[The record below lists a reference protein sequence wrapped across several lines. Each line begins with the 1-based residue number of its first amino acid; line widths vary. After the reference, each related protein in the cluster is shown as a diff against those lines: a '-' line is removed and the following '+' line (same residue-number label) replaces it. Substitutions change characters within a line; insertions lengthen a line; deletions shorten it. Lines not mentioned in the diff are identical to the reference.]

1 MNMQEIN
8 FLAVVVAAM
17 SAFVVGGMWYSP
29 LLFGAAWMRANN
41 FTEDQVASFPKSRM
55 FGWAIP
61 LLVIMAM
68 NLAIFLADGQT
79 DWVWGMT
86 AGVLAGAGW
95 VATGIAADGLFEN
108 KSWTYQPAGFVS
120 ILINAGYN
128 VVSFALMGVIIG
140 AWR

>member
-8 FLAVVVAAM
+8 FLAVVAAAM

-41 FTEDQVASFPKSRM
+41 FTEEQVARFPKSRM
-55 FGWAIP
+55 FGWSFP
-61 LLVIMAM
+61 LLLIMAM

-86 AGVLAGAGW
+86 AGLLAGAGW
-95 VATGIAADGLFEN
+95 VATGIAVVGLFEN
-108 KSWTYQPAGFVS
+108 KSWTY

>member
-8 FLAVVVAAM
+8 FLAVIAAAT
-17 SAFVVGGMWYSP
+17 STFVLGGLWYSP

-41 FTEDQVASFPKSRM
+41 FTEDQVNGFKKGRM
-55 FGWAIP
+55 FGWAI
-61 LLVIMAM
+61 LFSMIMAM
-68 NLAIFLADGQT
+68 NLAIFLADDQT

-86 AGVLAGAGW
+86 AGALAGVGW
-95 VATGIAADGLFEN
+95 VATAIAIVALFEN
-108 KSWTYQPAGFVS
+108 KSWTY

-128 VVSFALMGVIIG
+128 VVAFTLMGLIIG